1 MGCHI
6 DIAEAPHGQS
16 EPRRRQ
22 VFLPLSG
29 AAGGA
34 TAATDGEGATG
45 GHFCMDRRTFLRI
58 YGYVWIFMGKNDG
71 FHRI

>member
-6 DIAEAPHGQS
+6 DNAEAPHGQS

-45 GHFCMDRRTFLRI
+45 GQEDILENLWICVDI
-58 YGYVWIFMGKNDG
+58 YGEK
-71 FHRI
+71 